1 MAKYQV
7 TMACG
12 HTVEIQLYGKES
24 DRDKKIA
31 WLEKHGLCTEC
42 QKAAK
47 AAEHAEATAKAAEK
61 AMAENLPEL
70 TGTEKQINWAL
81 TIRAEKLA
89 EIDSLKAKGL
99 KDIEAQAIK
108 NVLASNTEAK
118 FWIDNRD
125 LDAKSII
132 QANKMVDAIKAEVEN
147 LKKAA
152 EEKAEVENNNAVTVE
167 ENVAESAEEN
177 ETVAEIKKT
186 LGRKMKIKSQEIARL
201 SGIASDATATLNAHI
216 FQERGTDV
224 VSSNDFCELNKKVED
239 AVKNYN
245 HYLRQVLIRVD
256 VPSIEKAIEVI
267 KQIAPGEY
275 NYSERK
281 EDKCYESDNGFYY
294 ELEHYVYVQVD
305 RETYQANAHRKDFFK
320 DCIDG
325 TYKQKFEVVELWQA
339 SSACVLT
346 PNGVSYEHGAGL
358 VAIFVVDTDKFIIA
372 KDEAILNNQ
381 SICQYHILEE
391 AHDDDGNDN
400 NAGTTSDAK
409 TNQKKAIDFAKNDNG
424 SESAKTVKYQIKVDA
439 DMTIGEIGIAS
450 ETLCKHY
457 HANTKLADVRQKI
470 FCNGSTYVVIDNPDL
485 RHVVC
490 DEDTYVDIEN
500 PELIIKNEYFNGASQ
515 NVYTVPAIKI
525 GSTVDVYKID
535 GKDFGYLPIYDLCY
549 LVSDKID
556 WQSPDGVK
564 LSTHTI
570 FKVQGDYNRVCD
582 CTNDNATT
590 DDNVDC
596 EEYLQNLM
604 DALGANNGDKVCDD
618 IGYNLGKVFAT
629 CQHIINFD
637 KGECEHYYSKYGG
650 MGMLCALPR
659 VEFAL
664 IQQKTQPALKKIK
677 LKNAKLAEMLGKELA
692 EVISKLPADLPR
704 ELPPAEPQCKFGVG
718 YWKQLGKLRNG
729 NFGKIPAFVSKTKPV
744 QNAALQAV
752 LNSSREVID
761 DLKDED

>member
-12 HTVEIQLYGKES
+12 HNVEIQLYGKES

-118 FWIDNRD
+118 FWIDNRA

-152 EEKAEVENNNAVTVE
+152 EEKAEIENNNAVTVG

-186 LGRKMKIKSQEIARL
+186 LGCKMKIKSQEIARL

-256 VPSIEKAIEVI
+256 VPSVEKAIEVI

-305 RETYQANAHRKDFFK
+305 RETYQANAHRKGFFK

-325 TYKQKFEVVELWQA
+325 TYKQNFEVVELWQA
-339 SSACVLT
+339 NSACVLT

-381 SICQYHILEE
+381 SICQYHILD
-391 AHDDDGNDN
+391 ATPDDDDNDN
-400 NAGTTSDAK
+400 NSGTTSDTKA
-409 TNQKKAIDFAKNDNG
+409 NQKKAIDFAKNDTE
-424 SESAKTVKYQIKVDA
+424 SESAKTVATDEKYQIKVDA

-470 FCNGSTYVVIDNPDL
+470 VCNGSTYVVI
-485 RHVVC
+485 
-490 DEDTYVDIEN
+490 EN
-500 PELIIKNEYFNGASQ
+500 PKLIIKNEYFNGASQ

-535 GKDFGYLPIYDLCY
+535 NNDFGYLPIYDLCY

-564 LSTHTI
+564 LSTNTI

-596 EEYLQNLM
+596 EEYLNSLM
-604 DALGANNGDKVCDD
+604 DALEDKVCDD

-629 CQHIINFD
+629 SQHIISLD
-637 KGECEHYYSKYGG
+637 KGEYEHYYSKYGG

-677 LKNAKLAEMLGKELA
+677 FKNVKLAETLEKELA

-704 ELPPAEPQCKFGVG
+704 ELPPSEPQCKFGVG

-729 NFGKIPAFVSKTKPV
+729 NFGKIPAVVLKTNPV
-744 QNAALQAV
+744 QNDALQAV